1 MGQVVLTDS
10 ERQTHTVTADE
21 ERGHEWGVV
30 AKGLGGGKG
39 GGDGVMVLK
48 K

>member
-1 MGQVVLTDS
+1 MKKEVMSG
-10 ERQTHTVTADE
+10 
-21 ERGHEWGVV
+21 GCV